1 MSLSRAPLLALVAL
15 VAACSASTPPASS
28 GPSTV
33 APTRQSDVI
42 TRAEI
47 DAATGLTSALDA
59 VQRLRPRF
67 TRNSGARGLRAAD
80 SGPLVRLDNEMIG
93 GIEALGTTLSEI
105 GEIRYY
111 SAVDATA
118 RFGGI
123 AGRPVIHVTRQTR
136 RQAVSGLG

>member
-1 MSLSRAPLLALVAL
+1 MAAP
-15 VAACSASTPPASS
+15 AA
-28 GPSTV
+28 
-33 APTRQSDVI
+33 APTVSRQSDII

-47 DAATGLTSALDA
+47 DSTPGLNSALDA

-67 TRNSGARGLRAAD
+67 TRNSGTRSLRAAD
-80 SGPLVRLDNEMIG
+80 SGPLVRIDNEMVG
-93 GIEALGTTLSEI
+93 GIEALRTVSINEI

-123 AGRPVIHVTRQTR
+123 AARPVIHVIRRTRGT
-136 RQAVSGLG
+136 